1 MEEILASIRRI
12 ISEEDEPGAPKGG
25 DGAAT
30 DAEPQAPAGEAAAAT
45 AVGKA
50 AAGHEAVD
58 QAADGAAADGAAARD
73 GDDAEPDDD
82 VLELTQMVAD
92 DGSIADMSNTPDDT
106 NPPAGSSVG
115 NPSAGDEELEFAE
128 NDAPPVVAPAV
139 APKPAATPAPTL
151 SDDSVAEPADEDAA
165 VASEQ
170 TASAASAAFSQ
181 LDDVLRHGH
190 LDLGDGQRTL
200 EDIVREVLRPILKQ
214 WVDENLPG
222 LVERIVAH
230 EIERMVSRGG
240 RR

>member
-12 ISEEDEPGAPKGG
+12 ISEEDEPGASKGG
-25 DGAAT
+25 DGAVP
-30 DAEPQAPAGEAAAAT
+30 DAEPQAPAGGAAIAT

-50 AAGHEAVD
+50 AANHAAAD

-106 NPPAGSSVG
+106 NPSAGSSAG
-115 NPSAGDEELEFAE
+115 DPSAGDAELEFAE
-128 NDAPPVVAPAV
+128 NDAPPAV
-139 APKPAATPAPTL
+139 APKPAATPAATL
-151 SDDSVAEPADEDAA
+151 SDDSVAEPADEDTS

-170 TASAASAAFSQ
+170 TASATSAAFSQ
-181 LDDVLRHGH
+181 LDEVLRHGH